1 MKLTVSFA
9 ELWACVKKMG
19 DHNVS
24 FSFDTGNDEAF
35 VTDRSLSST
44 AGLDITLEDLDLD
57 HGVLSYKGRQV
68 LLFIPDQGSSIDQ
81 VLSGQQEG
89 RKFHVA
95 DCSTLGEMRKKQRFS
110 RYKATYN
117 LSGKFEVYGDSH
129 YGGASKGEAEL
140 KVCRNCLSYLNYKGY
155 RSGSNKDS
163 VYNSFD
169 IAEFLSDYS
178 TLFSSMPERADF
190 VEQGGYSENWGE
202 VSSRYRQDVNFCCE
216 SCRVNLVEYRRLLHT
231 HHVNGNKRD
240 DRFANL
246 KALCID
252 CHRKQPKHEY
262 MRVKHED
269 MVLIN
274 KLRKQQG
281 LLTVSSWA
289 EVRDVADQSLDGLL
303 RFYEKKNMHLP
314 HVSHEL
320 SITGKDVVA
329 ELEIAWPHKK
339 RGIAIAQ
346 QDLEQ
351 ARAVGWKVLTVGEA
365 LKEMNK

>member
-1 MKLTVSFA
+1 MS
-9 ELWACVKKMG
+9 
-19 DHNVS
+19 
-24 FSFDTGNDEAF
+24 
-35 VTDRSLSST
+35 
-44 AGLDITLEDLDLD
+44 
-57 HGVLSYKGRQV
+57 
-68 LLFIPDQGSSIDQ
+68 
-81 VLSGQQEG
+81 
-89 RKFHVA
+89 
-95 DCSTLGEMRKKQRFS
+95 
-110 RYKATYN
+110 
-117 LSGKFEVYGDSH
+117 
-129 YGGASKGEAEL
+129 
-140 KVCRNCLSYLNYKGY
+140 
-155 RSGSNKDS
+155 
-163 VYNSFD
+163 
-169 IAEFLSDYS
+169 
-178 TLFSSMPERADF
+178 
-190 VEQGGYSENWGE
+190 
-202 VSSRYRQDVNFCCE
+202 
-216 SCRVNLVEYRRLLHT
+216 
-231 HHVNGNKRD
+231 GNKRD

-252 CHRKQPKHEY
+252 CHRKQPMHEY